1 MLRALIVFLLLL
13 VPGLAG
19 AEILPRLQ
27 VSIDRDS
34 IVLSDLFDGVPADKA
49 MVAVMRAPR
58 PGQRVVIDAAVL
70 SSIAGANKLGW
81 SAAGRERVTVDRTGQ
96 AIPRPVLSDALS
108 RALVT
113 QGFAPSSDV
122 ALDNEKLQILVPTG
136 SPLTVGI
143 EQITAD
149 PRSNRFQA
157 IVAAPAGDREA
168 ERIRV
173 TGRVV
178 QTVEIPV
185 PARIIN
191 AGEVMRDHDLVFQ
204 RVRADAATR
213 TVLMDPT
220 RIVGRTTRRTLPMGQ
235 PIRAGDLIATH
246 LVTKNGI
253 VDVRIFSRG
262 MSLVMQGKALEDGAE
277 GDTVRVLNTR
287 SNKTVQGIVTGPNQV
302 TVSPPGAVA
311 N

>member
-1 MLRALIVFLLLL
+1 VLRALIAFFFLL
-13 VPGLAG
+13 VPGLVLADV
-19 AEILPRLQ
+19 LPRHQ
-27 VSIDRDS
+27 VNIDRDS
-34 IVLSDLFDGVPADKA
+34 IVLSDLFDGVPADRA
-49 MVAVMRAPR
+49 MIAVMRAPR

-70 SSIAGANKLGW
+70 ASIAGANKLDW
-81 SAAGRERVTVDRTGQ
+81 SPSGRERVTVDRTGQ
-96 AIPRPVLSDALS
+96 AVPRPILADALS

-113 QGFAPSSDV
+113 QGFPNGSDV
-122 ALDNEKLQILVPTG
+122 VLDNEKLQILVPTG
-136 SPLTVGI
+136 SPLTIAV
-143 EQITAD
+143 EQIGGD
-149 PRSNRFQA
+149 QRSNRFQA
-157 IVAAPAGDREA
+157 IIAAPAGDREA

-185 PARIIN
+185 PVRVIN
-191 AGEVMRDHDLVFQ
+191 AGEVVRDQDLVFQ
-204 RVRADAATR
+204 RVRADIANR
-213 TVLMDPT
+213 TVLTDPI
-220 RIVGRTTRRTLPMGQ
+220 RIVGRTTRRALPMGQ
-235 PIRAGDLIATH
+235 AIRAGDLVATH

-253 VDVRIFSRG
+253 VDVRIVSRG

-287 SNKTVQGIVTGPNQV
+287 SNKTVQGVVTGPNQI